1 MRRKK
6 IIILLFFACAVLIFV
21 RSFIGGMGVK
31 YNNTERF
38 ENLVNIKYSSRKI
51 KEIREAI
58 ERNDW
63 NYMKFKS
70 LFDIQCLRKTYQGY
84 YVVLLQDDGRRAFV
98 FMDEEMKLNEV
109 LLIGNMKEK
118 EEFSFI
124 EPGRTTEDEI
134 VSMDENAILLPVSS
148 VTSTAHVVRE
158 GLLVITY
165 NRLDEEKQ
173 MFLDDPLV
181 NAVVFYANE
190 SFPLEDNEMINKNV
204 PYILPI
210 DRV

>member
-1 MRRKK
+1 MKRKN
-6 IIILLFFACAVLIFV
+6 IILLLFACVILIFV
-21 RSFIGGMGVK
+21 RIFVRGMDVK
-31 YNNTERF
+31 YNNTEHF
-38 ENLVNIKYSSRKI
+38 ENLANIKYSIREIEEI
-51 KEIREAI
+51 KEAI
-58 ERNDW
+58 EYNDW
-63 NYMKFKS
+63 NYTKFKS

-84 YVVLLQDDGRRAFV
+84 YVILLQDDGRRAFV
-98 FMDEEMKLNEV
+98 FMDEEMKLNEL

-210 DRV
+210 DRL

>member
-1 MRRKK
+1 MKRKN
-6 IIILLFFACAVLIFV
+6 IILLLFACVILIFV
-21 RSFIGGMGVK
+21 RIFVRGMDVK
-31 YNNTERF
+31 YNNTEHF
-38 ENLVNIKYSSRKI
+38 ENLANIKYSIREIEEI
-51 KEIREAI
+51 KEAI
-58 ERNDW
+58 EYNDW
-63 NYMKFKS
+63 NYTKFKS

-84 YVVLLQDDGRRAFV
+84 YVILLQDDGRRAFV

-148 VTSTAHVVRE
+148 VTSTAHIVRE

-165 NRLDEEKQ
+165 NRLEEEKQ
-173 MFLDDPLV
+173 MLFDDPLV

>member
-1 MRRKK
+1 MD
-6 IIILLFFACAVLIFV
+6 
-21 RSFIGGMGVK
+21 VK
-31 YNNTERF
+31 YNNTEHF
-38 ENLVNIKYSSRKI
+38 ENLANIKYSIREIEEI
-51 KEIREAI
+51 KEAI
-58 ERNDW
+58 EYNDW
-63 NYMKFKS
+63 NYTKFKS

-84 YVVLLQDDGRRAFV
+84 YVILLQDDGRRAFV

-148 VTSTAHVVRE
+148 VTSTAHIVRE

-165 NRLDEEKQ
+165 NRLEEEKQ
-173 MFLDDPLV
+173 MLFDDPLV

>member
-1 MRRKK
+1 MKRKN
-6 IIILLFFACAVLIFV
+6 IILLLFACVILIFV
-21 RSFIGGMGVK
+21 RIFVRGMDVK
-31 YNNTERF
+31 YNNTEHF
-38 ENLVNIKYSSRKI
+38 ENLANIKYSIREIEEI
-51 KEIREAI
+51 KEAI
-58 ERNDW
+58 EYNDW
-63 NYMKFKS
+63 NYTKFKS

-84 YVVLLQDDGRRAFV
+84 YVILLQDDGRRAFV

>member
-1 MRRKK
+1 
-6 IIILLFFACAVLIFV
+6 
-21 RSFIGGMGVK
+21 
-31 YNNTERF
+31 
-38 ENLVNIKYSSRKI
+38 
-51 KEIREAI
+51 
-58 ERNDW
+58 
-63 NYMKFKS
+63 
-70 LFDIQCLRKTYQGY
+70 
-84 YVVLLQDDGRRAFV
+84 
-98 FMDEEMKLNEV
+98 MKLYEV

-118 EEFSFI
+118 KEFSFI
-124 EPGRTTEDEI
+124 EPGKTTEDEI

-148 VTSTAHVVRE
+148 VTSTAHIVRE
-158 GLLVITY
+158 GLLMITY

-181 NAVVFYANE
+181 KAVVFYANE

>member
-98 FMDEEMKLNEV
+98 FMDEEMMLNGM

-118 EEFSFI
+118 
-124 EPGRTTEDEI
+124 
-134 VSMDENAILLPVSS
+134 
-148 VTSTAHVVRE
+148 
-158 GLLVITY
+158 
-165 NRLDEEKQ
+165 
-173 MFLDDPLV
+173 
-181 NAVVFYANE
+181 
-190 SFPLEDNEMINKNV
+190 KN
-204 PYILPI
+204 LAS
-210 DRV
+210 

>member
-1 MRRKK
+1 MKRKN
-6 IIILLFFACAVLIFV
+6 IILLLFACVILIFV
-21 RSFIGGMGVK
+21 RIFVRGMDVK
-31 YNNTERF
+31 YNNTEHF
-38 ENLVNIKYSSRKI
+38 ENLANIKYSIREIEEI
-51 KEIREAI
+51 KEAMEY
-58 ERNDW
+58 NDW
-63 NYMKFKS
+63 NYTKFKS

-84 YVVLLQDDGRRAFV
+84 YVILLQDDGRRAFV

>member
-1 MRRKK
+1 MD
-6 IIILLFFACAVLIFV
+6 
-21 RSFIGGMGVK
+21 VK
-31 YNNTERF
+31 YNNTEHF
-38 ENLVNIKYSSRKI
+38 ENLANIKYSIREIEEI
-51 KEIREAI
+51 KEAI
-58 ERNDW
+58 EYNDW
-63 NYMKFKS
+63 NYTKFKS

-84 YVVLLQDDGRRAFV
+84 YVILLQDDGRRAFV